1 MKEGWEYKKLGEV
14 ATYINGYAFKP
25 SEWGDCGLPIIR
37 IQNLNDE
44 NASFNYYSGDID
56 NKYIVKYG
64 DILISWSAS
73 IGVYEWKGDDA
84 LLNQHIFKVVFDKS
98 NIDKYYLKFCVCSRI
113 NEMLKNVHGATMKHI
128 VKGDFD
134 NTTIPV
140 PPLPIQQ
147 QIVSH
152 LDKINEIIDKQR
164 ELLKV
169 FDKLEQSIFYNM
181 FGDPVSNE
189 KRWGITKLQNLCEI
203 SSSKRIYAN
212 EYVSEGIPFYRSK
225 EVIEKSNDKSI
236 SVELY
241 ISNDKYE
248 QIKRKYG
255 IPKKGD
261 MLLTAVG
268 TIGEIWIVDTEEP
281 FYYKD
286 GNLLLIRI
294 KNNVNS
300 IYFKYLLKNLISAY
314 KNKMANGCAYK
325 ALTIINLKEMNT
337 NIIPLSLQQSFAAR
351 ITSIETQKQK
361 IQSSI
366 DKFQEM
372 LDGAM
377 NEYFDDN

>member
-169 FDKLEQSIFYNM
+169 FDKLEQSIFYDM

-189 KRWGITKLQNLCEI
+189 KGW
-203 SSSKRIYAN
+203 
-212 EYVSEGIPFYRSK
+212 
-225 EVIEKSNDKSI
+225 EKSTINEICNSIVRGPFGSALKKEFFIPKSKSAYKI
-236 SVELY
+236 YEQKHAIQGDAFIGNYY
-241 ISNDKYE
+241 ISEERYESLKRFSVKPND
-248 QIKRKYG
+248 I
-255 IPKKGD
+255 I
-261 MLLTAVG
+261 MSCSG
-268 TIGEIWIVDTEEP
+268 TIGKLFVIP
-281 FYYKD
+281 
-286 GNLLLIRI
+286 
-294 KNNVNS
+294 KNAERGIINQA
-300 IYFKYLLKNLISAY
+300 LLKFTVN
-314 KNKMANGCAYK
+314 KNIQIDFFIYLMNSLKQKLDIKGCG
-325 ALTIINLKEMNT
+325 IC
-337 NIIPLSLQQSFAAR
+337 NIGSVSFIKKLSFGLPPLSLQQSFAAR

-377 NEYFDDN
+377 NEYFNDN

>member
-1 MKEGWEYKKLGEV
+1 MEQKFWNVDTAFGIAAKRSIVVPKFLYYFCYKYDFEKHNRAV
-14 ATYINGYAFKP
+14 TIP
-25 SEWGDCGLPIIR
+25 SLTK
-37 IQNLNDE
+37 
-44 NASFNYYSGDID
+44 SDIS
-56 NKYIVKYG
+56 K
-64 DILISWSAS
+64 IS
-73 IGVYEWKGDDA
+73 
-84 LLNQHIFKVVFDKS
+84 
-98 NIDKYYLKFCVCSRI
+98 
-113 NEMLKNVHGATMKHI
+113 
-128 VKGDFD
+128 
-134 NTTIPV
+134 IPV